1 MTRHDTPIEPLPGL
15 VPVAT
20 NFNLWLHWELKPI
33 SLTLFFLARY
43 SAIFSGIIELSRCD
57 SNVPVNTE
65 LDLKVK
71 SLILQALDEPEYS
84 QRLRKIQSLLDL
96 IDYLPKSKTKERIDM
111 GLQTYYDDALQ
122 MTAEYMTKNL
132 DKFSERYNID
142 VNKATP
148 ADVCQ
153 CFVRWYN
160 LNIAADCIDV
170 RRRHKKIRFVHLDE
184 PTSEENAT
192 TKEELIPDPR
202 PKPPIDYVEQQERF
216 LQLKAYLEEDP
227 EERLRNCC
235 SRKYPICNCW
245 ELIKRRILTSP
256 PQSFKLIKHEL
267 NILNSQNIPPDN
279 VTRLW
284 YYKCVPLLAEIAQ
297 QIGYEID
304 VKKFK
309 QQEDE
314 E

>member
-1 MTRHDTPIEPLPGL
+1 MTRHDTPVEPLPGL

-20 NFNLWLHWELKPI
+20 NFNLWPPSELKPI

-43 SAIFSGIIELSRCD
+43 NTILSGIIELSRCD

-71 SLILQALDEPEYS
+71 SLILQALAEPEYS

-122 MTAEYMTKNL
+122 MTVKYMTKNL
-132 DKFSERYNID
+132 EKFSERYDID
-142 VNKATP
+142 VDNATDS
-148 ADVCQ
+148 DVCQ

-170 RRRHKKIRFVHLDE
+170 RRRHKTIRFVHLDE

-192 TKEELIPDPR
+192 TKEEIIPDTR

-216 LQLKAYLEEDP
+216 LQLKAYLEKDP
-227 EERLRNCC
+227 EQRLRNCC

-245 ELIKRRILTSP
+245 ELIKRRIFTSP
-256 PQSFKLIKHEL
+256 PQTFKQIKKDL
-267 NILNSQNIPPDN
+267 NIPPDN

-284 YYKCVPLLAEIAQ
+284 YNKCVPLLAEIAQ

>member
-1 MTRHDTPIEPLPGL
+1 MTRHETPVEPLPGL

-20 NFNLWLHWELKPI
+20 NFNLWPPSELKPI

-43 SAIFSGIIELSRCD
+43 SDILSGIIELSRRD

-71 SLILQALDEPEYS
+71 SLILQALAEPEYS
-84 QRLRKIQSLLDL
+84 QRLRKIQFLLDL
-96 IDYLPKSKTKERIDM
+96 IDYLPKSRTKERIDM

-132 DKFSERYNID
+132 EKFSERYHID
-142 VNKATP
+142 ISNATP
-148 ADVCQ
+148 ANVCQ

-160 LNIAADCIDV
+160 LNIKADCIDV
-170 RRRHKKIRFVHLDE
+170 RRKYKKIRFLNLDA

-192 TKEELIPDPR
+192 TKEDITPDPQ
-202 PKPPIDYVEQQERF
+202 PEPPIDYVEQQERF
-216 LQLKAYLEEDP
+216 LQLKAYLEKDP
-227 EERLRNCC
+227 EQRLRNCC

-245 ELIKRRILTSP
+245 ELIKRRILKSP
-256 PQSFKLIKHEL
+256 PQTFKQIKKDL
-267 NILNSQNIPPDN
+267 NIPPDN

-284 YYKCVPLLAEIAQ
+284 YNKCVPLLVEIAQ

>member
-1 MTRHDTPIEPLPGL
+1 MTRHDTPVEPLPGL

-20 NFNLWLHWELKPI
+20 NFNLWPPSELKPI

-43 SAIFSGIIELSRCD
+43 SAIFSGIIELSRCHT
-57 SNVPVNTE
+57 NVPVNNE

-71 SLILQALDEPEYS
+71 SLILQALAEPEYS

-122 MTAEYMTKNL
+122 MTVKYMTKNL
-132 DKFSERYNID
+132 EKFSERYDID
-142 VNKATP
+142 VDNATDS
-148 ADVCQ
+148 DVCQ

-160 LNIAADCIDV
+160 LNIKTDCIDV
-170 RRRHKKIRFVHLDE
+170 RRQHKKIRFFSLDA
-184 PTSEENAT
+184 PTSEENAK
-192 TKEELIPDPR
+192 TKEEIIPDPR

-216 LQLKAYLEEDP
+216 LQLKAYLEQDP
-227 EERLRNCC
+227 EQRLRNCC
-235 SRKYPICNCW
+235 SKKYPICNCW

-256 PQSFKLIKHEL
+256 QTFKQIKKDL
-267 NILNSQNIPPDN
+267 DIPLDNI
-279 VTRLW
+279 TRLW
-284 YYKCVPLLAEIAQ
+284 YNKCVPLLAEIARE
-297 QIGYEID
+297 IGYEID

-309 QQEDE
+309 QKE
-314 E
+314 EEE